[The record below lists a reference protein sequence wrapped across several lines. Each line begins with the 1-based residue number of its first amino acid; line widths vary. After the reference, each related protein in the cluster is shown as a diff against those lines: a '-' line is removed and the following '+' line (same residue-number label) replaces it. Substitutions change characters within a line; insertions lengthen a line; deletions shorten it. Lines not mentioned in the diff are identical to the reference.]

1 MKSALWVLI
10 TVVVSFWVGALVA
23 NILPGMHIE
32 YAKLLID
39 TAIAIGTIGAVIVA
53 LRQGAEGQRETRSIA
68 YRDAAVQH
76 LEKAVASFLSNP
88 LANGRPLNTR
98 RHWLNFARAIQVSRH
113 LASKIELIEQ
123 REIWIQQEHMLRER
137 VYDVLQPLG
146 ESYPADYYR
155 QTPVAAHMD
164 GLAIAEQSLVA
175 IYGWVTWP
183 SDLPDPLDRKTRF
196 SEEQRDLMRS
206 FGPRGVAQFVDI
218 LRPPGSQPGEGD

>member
-23 NILPGMHIE
+23 ILLPATNIE
-32 YAKLLID
+32 YAKLLIES
-39 TAIAIGTIGAVIVA
+39 AIAIGTIGAVIVA
-53 LRQGAEGQRETRSIA
+53 LRQGARGQRESRSIA

-76 LEKAVASFLSNP
+76 LEKTVASFLSNQ
-88 LANGRPLNTR
+88 LANGHPMNTR

-113 LASKIELIEQ
+113 LAANIELSEH

-155 QTPVAAHMD
+155 LTPVTP
-164 GLAIAEQSLVA
+164 
-175 IYGWVTWP
+175 TWMGFQLP
-183 SDLPDPLDRKTRF
+183 SNPLW
-196 SEEQRDLMRS
+196 
-206 FGPRGVAQFVDI
+206 P
-218 LRPPGSQPGEGD
+218 